1 MNIEYFNEYLKYEQ
15 LGIKSKEKEYLNN
28 FIKSFENYNEKVLW
42 TMEYL
47 PKLKFNHHNRIRN
60 ELFEE
65 IVFPVLLEGY
75 NNRNIKSMIW
85 IVKLNQNFT
94 QNEKLWKKINY
105 VSNLS
110 LIMECYKMEPDNS
123 EIIDLYLEII
133 IEKILY
139 RIHEWPDGI
148 LIGNRLAEK
157 DECKKLLEEIPL
169 LNKLDRNNE
178 YNELIMEYENILNEY
193 INR

>member
-15 LGIKSKEKEYLNN
+15 MGIKSKGKECLNS
-28 FIKSFENYNEKVLW
+28 FINSFENYNEKLLW
-42 TMEYL
+42 TIEYL
-47 PKLKFNHHNRIRN
+47 PELKFNKNNRIRN

-75 NNRNIKSMIW
+75 NNRNIKLMIW
-85 IVKLNQNFT
+85 MVKLNQNFT

-110 LIMECYKMEPDNS
+110 LIRECYEMEPDNT
-123 EIIDLYLEII
+123 EIVDLYLEII
-133 IEKILY
+133 IEKILF
-139 RIHEWPDGI
+139 RIHEWPYGI
-148 LIGNRLAEK
+148 LIGNTFAEK

-169 LNKLDRNNE
+169 LNKLDRNKK
-178 YNELIMEYENILNEY
+178 YSELIMEYESIINEY
-193 INR
+193 ING

>member
-1 MNIEYFNEYLKYEQ
+1 MDIEYFNEYLTYEQ
-15 LGIKSKEKEYLNN
+15 MGIKSKEKECLNN
-28 FIKSFENYNEKVLW
+28 FINSFENYNEKVLW
-42 TMEYL
+42 TIEYL
-47 PKLKFNHHNRIRN
+47 PELKFNHHNRIRN

-85 IVKLNQNFT
+85 MVKLNQNFT
-94 QNEKLWKKINY
+94 QNTKLWKKINY

-110 LIMECYKMEPDNS
+110 LIRECYEMAPDNT

-133 IEKILY
+133 IEKILF
-139 RIHEWPDGI
+139 RIHEWPSGI
-148 LIGNRLAEK
+148 LIGNTFAEK

-169 LNKLDRNNE
+169 LNKLDRNKK
-178 YNELIMEYENILNEY
+178 YDKLIKEYEKILNEY